1 MKVIQMRSVYKVLAV
16 LAILAVALVP
26 LIAADDSDA
35 TVKRVGQCETSGFT
49 DYDSGTLRITL
60 NNDGGEAVNV
70 IVKVYELNKTTNPL
84 AQKEAELAAGQDTVV
99 SLGWGYG
106 SEGKK
111 YVDVYV
117 YDASDESVV
126 LAQENSVEIDVTH
139 SIWKNSVTY
148 IVIVIIV
155 IVVIIAIIMF
165 IRSGKKTKSDTTMA
179 DKTFTKMHME
189 KTAKKASAAEKKE
202 YTSSGNRSRKSK

>member
-1 MKVIQMRSVYKVLAV
+1 MKVRPMKTIYKLFAV
-16 LAILAVALVP
+16 LAILAIALVP

-49 DYDSGTLRITL
+49 DYDSGTLKITL
-60 NNDGGEAVNV
+60 NNDGGEAVKV
-70 IVKVYELNKTTNPL
+70 IVKVYEFNNHSNTL
-84 AQKEAELAAGQDTVV
+84 AQKEAELTAGENTVV

-111 YVDVYV
+111 YVDVFV
-117 YDASDESVV
+117 YDVNDETTPI
-126 LAQENSVEIDVTH
+126 AQENSVEIDVTH

-155 IVVIIAIIMF
+155 IVAIVAIILF

-179 DKTFTKMHME
+179 DRTFTKMHKE
-189 KTAKKASAAEKKE
+189 KTAKKTATAEKKE

>member
-1 MKVIQMRSVYKVLAV
+1 MRSVYKTMAI
-16 LAILAVALVP
+16 LAILAIALVP
-26 LIAADDSDA
+26 LIATDDSDA

-49 DYDSGTLRITL
+49 DYDSGTLKITL
-60 NNDGGEAVNV
+60 NNDGGEAVKV
-70 IVKVYELNKTTNPL
+70 IVKVYEFNNHSNTL
-84 AQKEAELAAGQDTVV
+84 AQKEAELTAGENTVV

-111 YVDVYV
+111 YVDVFV
-117 YDASDESVV
+117 YDVNDETTPI
-126 LAQENSVEIDVTH
+126 AQENSVEIDVTH

-155 IVVIIAIIMF
+155 IVVIVAIILF

-179 DKTFTKMHME
+179 DRTFTKMHNE
-189 KTAKKASAAEKKE
+189 KVAKKSGAAEKKE
-202 YTSSGNRSRKSK
+202 YKSSGNKTRKSK

>member
-1 MKVIQMRSVYKVLAV
+1 MAI
-16 LAILAVALVP
+16 LAILAIALVP

-49 DYDSGTLRITL
+49 DYDSGTLKITL
-60 NNDGGEAVNV
+60 NNDGGEAVKV
-70 IVKVYELNKTTNPL
+70 IVKVYEFNNHSNTL
-84 AQKEAELAAGQDTVV
+84 AQKEAELTAGENTVV

-111 YVDVYV
+111 YVDVFV
-117 YDASDESVV
+117 YDVNDETTPI
-126 LAQENSVEIDVTH
+126 AQENSVEIDVTH

-155 IVVIIAIIMF
+155 IVAIVAIILF

-179 DKTFTKMHME
+179 DRTFTKMHKE
-189 KTAKKASAAEKKE
+189 KTAKKTATAEKKE

>member
-1 MKVIQMRSVYKVLAV
+1 MRSVYKTMAI
-16 LAILAVALVP
+16 LAILAIALVP

-49 DYDSGTLRITL
+49 DYDSGTLKITL
-60 NNDGGEAVNV
+60 NNDGGEAVKV
-70 IVKVYELNKTTNPL
+70 IVKVYEFNNHSNTL
-84 AQKEAELAAGQDTVV
+84 AQKEAELTAGENTVV

-111 YVDVYV
+111 YVDVFV
-117 YDASDESVV
+117 YDVNDETTPI
-126 LAQENSVEIDVTH
+126 AQENSVEIDVTH

-155 IVVIIAIIMF
+155 IVAIVAIILF

-179 DKTFTKMHME
+179 DRTFTKMHKE
-189 KTAKKASAAEKKE
+189 KTAKKTATAEKKE